1 MASDAANK
9 ILQAI
14 VNGDGPFSGKEIA
27 QMTGLDSKRVSCQIG
42 ALKKKG
48 FVESPVRCKY
58 VITDAGKAELEN

>member
-9 ILQAI
+9 ILQALGS
-14 VNGDGPFSGKEIA
+14 GDGPFSGKEIA
-27 QMTGLDSKRVSCQIG
+27 EITGLDSKQVSCQVG

-58 VITDAGKAELEN
+58 VITDAGKAELGN